1 MHYFGGTSM
10 QKPFATTTGVFDTI
24 YVFYPRGLRTGGPEA
39 LHQLV
44 DALRKSGQQAF
55 LVPFMGTEDAARV
68 RDYEIY
74 DAPEAPRAIDQ
85 AGNAVI
91 VPEVWIDLLR
101 EFTQAQR
108 MCWWLSIDYSPVF
121 RILRS
126 RSDDKAG
133 LGNEHKV
140 KPRQYLKDYAISV
153 RPRRELVQSTLHLAQ
168 SHYAWA
174 YLYAQLNVVPTLLGD
189 YTPLF
194 RIEGFRSDVAND
206 RGRTVAYNPK
216 KGSELTERVIAKT
229 SDIEWRPL
237 IGMSADDVCRS
248 LASTAIYLDL
258 GQHPG
263 KDRMPREAAYLGA
276 VTIVARRGAGAFT
289 QDVPLPWQHKV
300 QPTDPHFLER
310 TVALL
315 DQVLAEPQAHR
326 DSQNEYRSALL
337 REKEVFFAEVQR
349 AFVEGHFYSDSSADL
364 LPHGEATQLETNS

>member
-1 MHYFGGTSM
+1 MH
-10 QKPFATTTGVFDTI
+10 KPTLASTGVFDTV

-55 LVPFMGTEDAARV
+55 LVPFMGTEDTPRV
-68 RDYEIY
+68 RDYEVY
-74 DAPEAPRAIDQ
+74 DAPEALKAIDSP
-85 AGNAVI
+85 GNAVI

-121 RILRS
+121 RITRS

-133 LGNEHKV
+133 LGNEHNV
-140 KPRQYLKDYAISV
+140 TTRQRLKDIAISL
-153 RPRRELVQSTLHLAQ
+153 RPRRNLVHSTLHLVQ

-174 YLYAQLNVVPTLLGD
+174 FLYSQLNVVPTLISD

-194 RIEGFRSDVAND
+194 RIEGFRSTGTTD
-206 RGRTVAYNPK
+206 RGRTVAFNPK
-216 KGSELTERVIAKT
+216 KGSELTERVIAK
-229 SDIEWRPL
+229 SRGIEWRPL
-237 IGMSADDVCRS
+237 INMTADDVYTS
-248 LASTAIYLDL
+248 LASTAIYMDL

-263 KDRMPREAAYLGA
+263 KDRMPREAAFLGA

-300 QPTDPHFLER
+300 HPTDPQFLEG

-315 DQVLAEPQAHR
+315 DRILAEPQSHL
-326 DSQNEYRSALL
+326 DTQNEYRSSLL

-349 AFVEGHFYSDSSADL
+349 AFVQGQFYSDSSADL
-364 LPHGEATQLETNS
+364 MPLGQAAQLETDS

>member
-1 MHYFGGTSM
+1 MHNSF
-10 QKPFATTTGVFDTI
+10 TTGTGVFDTV

-55 LVPFMGTEDAARV
+55 LVPFLGTEKAPRV
-68 RDYEIY
+68 RDYEVY
-74 DAPEAPRAIDQ
+74 DAPEAPRAVDV

-121 RILRS
+121 RIIRS

-133 LGNEHKV
+133 LGNEHNV
-140 KPRQYLKDYAISV
+140 SPRQRLKDIAISL
-153 RPRRELVQSTLHLAQ
+153 RPRRELVNTTLHLVQ

-174 YLYAQLNVVPTLLGD
+174 YLYSRLNVVPTLISD
-189 YTPLF
+189 YTQLF
-194 RIEGFRSDVAND
+194 RIEGFRSEDATD

-216 KGSELTERVIAKT
+216 KGSQLTERVIART

-237 IGMSADDVCRS
+237 INMTADDVYTS

-276 VTIVARRGAGAFT
+276 VTVVARRGAGAFT

-300 QPTDPHFLER
+300 QPTDPDFLDK

-315 DQVLAEPQAHR
+315 DRVLTEPQSHHE
-326 DSQNEYRSALL
+326 SQATYRSSLL
-337 REKEVFFAEVQR
+337 SEKEVFFAEVQR
-349 AFVEGHFYSDSSADL
+349 AFVQGRFYSDSSADL
-364 LPHGEATQLETNS
+364 APHGEPAQLETDS